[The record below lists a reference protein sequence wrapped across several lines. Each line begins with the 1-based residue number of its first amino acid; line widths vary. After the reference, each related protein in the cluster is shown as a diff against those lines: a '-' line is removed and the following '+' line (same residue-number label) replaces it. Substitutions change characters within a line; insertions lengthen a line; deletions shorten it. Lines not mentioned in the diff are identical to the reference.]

1 MAHFEIEIKSLLGEA
16 SAAEALVL
24 RMKAEDSECR
34 VTDTNSQLNH
44 YFILGDI
51 KKLFAATK
59 DFFSPEQQE
68 KFQMIAQ
75 KGTSFSIRSRKKT
88 SGDTTVVQLVIKAA
102 LDGGT
107 SANTITRLEF
117 EEKVSCSMAELD
129 ELLIEAGYTYE
140 AKWSRDRTE
149 YAYKDIAV
157 CLDKNAGY
165 GYVAEFE
172 TVTSDATHAAE
183 ARAVLEA
190 HMATLGVTELSQD
203 RLARMFAHYNAY
215 WTEYYGT
222 EKVFTIE

>member
-16 SAAEALVL
+16 STAEALVL
-24 RMKAEDSECR
+24 RMKAEDPECR

-44 YFILGDI
+44 YFIGGDI
-51 KKLFAATK
+51 QKLFAATK
-59 DFFSPEQQE
+59 DFFSPEQQA
-68 KFQMIAQ
+68 KFQMIVQ
-75 KGTSFSIRSRKKT
+75 KGTSFSIRSREKT

-117 EEKVSCSMAELD
+117 EEKVPCSMVELD
-129 ELLIEAGYTYE
+129 ELLLGAGYTYE
-140 AKWSRDRTE
+140 AKWSRARTE

-172 TVTSDATHAAE
+172 TVTSDAAHAAE
-183 ARAVLEA
+183 ARAVLQA

-203 RLARMFAHYNAY
+203 RLARMFAHYNSQ
-215 WTEYYGT
+215 WVEYYGT